1 VKKLN
6 KTVLLAAVLASAAN
20 AGVTISGDATMG
32 VQYLSDA
39 TTVGQE
45 HRFSVRDGNS
55 NNGKAHLNFSMSE
68 AGKSG
73 TGAYAFIE
81 TIPSFSST
89 ATLSTGQ
96 TYVGYKGQRFDIR
109 LGTIDSLTYEWVG
122 SLNEADFKYANNI
135 AVKPMHN
142 EDQANTARV
151 TTKLG
156 PVLIGIAAANPV
168 GTQNY
173 LYQEIGAKFELNKV
187 NLALVHQKVDDDDAT
202 AFNNR
207 NTDSFGLTYS
217 FKHLTSTKFLKD
229 LDLNVTYASY
239 SEDHASNGESD
250 AMGIGFKINNTA
262 LMYQTSDRKD
272 QARYN
277 LVHTRPISKNTSLG
291 IELQTGD
298 DYMVGATKTQDDTFG
313 VVYLTYSF

>member
-1 VKKLN
+1 MF
-6 KTVLLAAVLASAAN
+6 AAVLASAAN

-32 VQYLSDA
+32 VQYVSDA
-39 TTVGQE
+39 ADVARE
-45 HRFSVRDGNS
+45 HRWSVTQGNVDS
-55 NNGKAHLNFSMSE
+55 GVGHLNFSASE

-73 TGAYAFIE
+73 TGAYAFME
-81 TIPSFSST
+81 TLPSFT
-89 ATLSTGQ
+89 GLASTGQ
-96 TYVGYKGQRFDIR
+96 TYVGYKGQRFDLR
-109 LGTIDSLTYEWVG
+109 LGKLDSLTYEWVG

-135 AVKPMHN
+135 AVNPEHDEN
-142 EDQANTARV
+142 VLSSARV

-156 PVLIGIAAANPV
+156 PVLIGISAANNATS
-168 GTQNY
+168 GTPQNY
-173 LYQEIGAKFELNKV
+173 FYQEIGAKFELNKV
-187 NLALVHQKVDDDDAT
+187 NLALVHQKVDDDSST

-207 NTDSFGLTYS
+207 NTDSVGLTYS

-229 LDLNVTYASY
+229 LDLHVTYASY
-239 SEDHASNGESD
+239 SEDVATNGESD

-262 LMYQTSDRKD
+262 LMYQTSEKKD

-298 DYMVGATKTQDDTFG
+298 DYFNNAATKTQEDTFG